1 MSKCRVELLNAA
13 WLDVDKIADFHL
25 EKAGAESAQRI
36 TDKILDGVGNLAEF
50 PHMGPPHPDPELAVL
65 GYRKLV
71 LTKIYVAVYRVIG
84 DVVYVYRI
92 VNGTTDYPKLLR

>member
-1 MSKCRVELLNAA
+1 MPKCRVELLGAA
-13 WLDVDKIADFHL
+13 WLDVDKISDFHL
-25 EKAGAESAQRI
+25 ENVGAASAQRI
-36 TDKILDGVGNLAEF
+36 TDEIMDSVENLSEF

-71 LTKIYVAVYRVIG
+71 LTKTYVAVYRIIG

-92 VNGTTDYPKLLR
+92 VNGATDYPKLLK

>member
-1 MSKCRVELLNAA
+1 MELLDTARR
-13 WLDVDKIADFHL
+13 DIEKIADFHL
-25 EKAGAESAQRI
+25 ENVGTVSAQRI

-50 PHMGPPHPDPELAVL
+50 PRMGPPHPDPELAVL

-92 VNGTTDYPKLLR
+92 VNGTTDYPKLLK

>member
-1 MSKCRVELLNAA
+1 MPKCRVELLEAA
-13 WLDVDKIADFHL
+13 WLDVNKIADFYL
-25 EKAGAESAQRI
+25 KKVGAESAQHI
-36 TDKILDGVGNLAEF
+36 TDEILDGVENLAEF
-50 PHMGPPHPDPELAVL
+50 PHMDPPHPDPELAVL

-92 VNGTTDYPKLLR
+92 VNGTTDYPKLLK

>member
-1 MSKCRVELLNAA
+1 MPKYRVELLDAA

-25 EKAGAESAQRI
+25 EKVGAGYAQRI
-36 TDKILDGVGNLAEF
+36 TDKILDGVENLAEF
-50 PHMGPPHPDPELAVL
+50 PHMGPLHPDLELAAL

-84 DVVYVYRI
+84 DVVYVYRV
-92 VNGTTDYPKLLR
+92 VNGTTDYPKLLK